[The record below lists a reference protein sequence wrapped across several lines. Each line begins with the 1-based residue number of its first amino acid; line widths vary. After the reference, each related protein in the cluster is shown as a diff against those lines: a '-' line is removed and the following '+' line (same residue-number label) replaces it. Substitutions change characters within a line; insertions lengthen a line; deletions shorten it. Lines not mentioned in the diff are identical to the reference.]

1 MEKNCEKEVKNETE
15 VNDENKKGDRHN
27 WTGKLDFLMSCI
39 SVSVGLGNIWRF
51 PFIAYEN
58 GGGVFLVPYIIVL
71 FLIGK
76 PVYYMEVL
84 LGQFCSKSSVKIWA
98 ACPAFLGVGIG
109 QAIATLAVLT
119 YYSALLALTIYYFIG
134 SFQSPLPWAF
144 CREEWGTNCV
154 NSSVLNSNE
163 DNYSVDRLQSSS
175 ELYFTK
181 TVLREIEDISDG
193 IGTPSW
199 RLVLTLLASCIIA
212 YFIIIKGVR
221 SLGKA
226 AYFLAIFPYVILF
239 TLLIRAVTLD
249 GAADGIIYFLKPEW
263 NKLLDMKVWKEAVV
277 QCFFSLSVCFGPIV
291 AFSSHNNFRY
301 NVYRD
306 AMIVTTLDTFTSLLA
321 GITIFGI
328 LGNLALNLNANDI
341 SDVVRSGTGLAF
353 ISYPD
358 AIAKFQ
364 FVPQLFSVLFFFML
378 FVLGIGTIA
387 ALQNA
392 VITILCDQFKLKKF
406 WLVSLIVSI
415 IGFSV
420 GISYVTP
427 GGQWILNLVDY
438 FAGTFIVF
446 SLAFFEVI
454 GMTWCYGLRN
464 FCDDMEFMTGRKVS
478 IYWRFCWGIITPLL
492 LAVIFIYS
500 LVIMEPL
507 TYSTW
512 SYPVSVEIIGWM
524 LLVIGFLQFPLWGIW
539 YLYTHKQTS
548 FGKTIKKGVSPSA
561 KWGPI
566 DPKIHAE
573 WLLHKQYL
581 RNMRDEERRK
591 KGLSKFKQNLF
602 YLIGISN

>member
-1 MEKNCEKEVKNETE
+1 
-15 VNDENKKGDRHN
+15 
-27 WTGKLDFLMSCI
+27 
-39 SVSVGLGNIWRF
+39 
-51 PFIAYEN
+51 
-58 GGGVFLVPYIIVL
+58 
-71 FLIGK
+71 
-76 PVYYMEVL
+76 MEVL

-154 NSSVLNSNE
+154 NSSVLNNE

-199 RLVLTLLASCIIA
+199 RLVLTLLASWIVA

-387 ALQNA
+387 ALQSA

-406 WLVSLIVSI
+406 WLVSLIVAI

-420 GISYVTP
+420 GITYVTP

-446 SLAFFEVI
+446 SLAVFEVI

-573 WLLHKQYL
+573 WLQHKQYL